1 MSQAQ
6 NRVYLDAQSLLLN
19 ISEKD
24 FDIKSSQIYQ
34 SKK

>member
-24 FDIKSSQIYQ
+24 FDIKSSQIQ

>member
-24 FDIKSSQIYQ
+24 FDIKSSQIQ
-34 SKK
+34 GKK

>member
-19 ISEKD
+19 IAEKD
-24 FDIKSSQIYQ
+24 FDIKSEQIKA
-34 SKK
+34 KK